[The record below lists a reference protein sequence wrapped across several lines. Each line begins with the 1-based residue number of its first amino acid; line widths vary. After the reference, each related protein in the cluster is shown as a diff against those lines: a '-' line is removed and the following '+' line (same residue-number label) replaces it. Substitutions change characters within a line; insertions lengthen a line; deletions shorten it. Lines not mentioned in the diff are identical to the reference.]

1 MESFSPDPTNAPH
14 NPGKY
19 FIYVEPI
26 EGDPR
31 RSGPFLTASEAKEEF
46 EDTFPEF
53 VGGSVW
59 MTQVTSP
66 FPEIS
71 PEELLRLSDREEYRL
86 FWGKTLE
93 EVEETPWQDILK
105 KHETVVAKVV
115 WLKDGATLYNRG
127 KEYDP
132 NFLKDLAQQP
142 HQSIGP
148 DLPNSSAQ
156 AELFR
161 AEQLSLQHNSQLAFY
176 VQAKAQQTGG
186 LWTRAT

>member
-53 VGGSVW
+53 IGGPVW

-71 PEELLRLSDREEYRL
+71 PEELLRLADREEYRL

-105 KHETVVAKVV
+105 KHETVVAKIV
-115 WLKDGATLYNRG
+115 WKEDGATLYNRG
-127 KEYDP
+127 RE
-132 NFLKDLAQQP
+132 
-142 HQSIGP
+142 
-148 DLPNSSAQ
+148 
-156 AELFR
+156 
-161 AEQLSLQHNSQLAFY
+161 
-176 VQAKAQQTGG
+176 
-186 LWTRAT
+186 